1 MGLILLMSLPIVY
14 MSIEFLSGF
23 VTMVFFGILYFIS
36 YTNFQNH
43 KDDADYIAGISYFKF
58 LLYLQASSWIAQFI
72 GHGVFERRA
81 PALMSNILTTLVA
94 PNFVI
99 IEVLY
104 FFGYNKKQI
113 EECQKIIDE
122 DIKQYWE
129 GGKDKTG

>member
-14 MSIEFLSGF
+14 MSIEFFSGF

-43 KDDADYIAGISYFKF
+43 KDDTDYIAGISYFKF

-81 PALMSNILTTLVA
+81 PALMNNILTTLVA

>member
-81 PALMSNILTTLVA
+81 PALMNNILTTLVA

-122 DIKQYWE
+122 DIKEYWE